1 MLICVYECCE
11 IMRIKTHSPSNL
23 YERNPP
29 LPDPAVEGR
38 NGHGEVLSGFAD
50 RQKPLASYRS
60 FAGIELCFVYRQGF
74 LIGSCLVL
82 ELTPVVVQDSAD

>member
-1 MLICVYECCE
+1 
-11 IMRIKTHSPSNL
+11 MRIETQGSAHL
-23 YERNPP
+23 YERNAP
-29 LPDPAVEGR
+29 LPDPPIKRGNRYREI
-38 NGHGEVLSGFAD
+38 LSGFAD

-60 FAGIELCFVYRQGF
+60 FGEIELCFVYRQGF